1 MSVALLRHPRANRV
15 VRGVFERS
23 QATAFCG
30 HVFDPTRLEQK
41 FVVELLVD
49 GVIAGAAVAHDAV
62 EALVDQDIG
71 DGCYGFSFA
80 LDPAV
85 LDGMSVVEARLANLG
100 DPVGAPIRVDAAETG
115 AGVSIAP
122 VGAVQWLGGLRFAA
136 WVDDPADTLAVMVDG
151 EWVADVHPTGWS
163 HVGSEQAP
171 RAVRAFDLHLPE
183 RFADGAAHRLV
194 ARTGQGHH
202 LEGAPLP
209 FIAFADS
216 LAHTL
221 SGAGPGDALR
231 ADLFDRLLP
240 RSIPFADY
248 ARWRSAAPSPHL
260 GQADSMVAVVVAG
273 GQGVDATHASLEGQD
288 HVHWIAAAHADGA
301 AGAIFDPTAVGT
313 FFSDDAAD
321 SEAVVFMPAGAEL
334 APDALARLA
343 AALRAD
349 PEAIAVYGDL
359 DLTMVD
365 GTKWPLAF
373 PAFDYER
380 MLEQGYC
387 SLVFALRRDIAAEV
401 VAAGA
406 GSLFRAFNA
415 VLDADR
421 SRSGRIL
428 HLPGAVAT
436 LPALDLPA
444 LTLELAAA
452 TADHL
457 HRRDMA
463 ADVETAHGRVLPAVR
478 VRREAASQRISVI
491 IPTRNRADLLKRCI
505 DSIRPALSGRDVE
518 LLVIDNDSTEVDA
531 RDYLARI
538 DGRGARVIHVPG
550 PFNFARLNNL
560 AAAEAQGD
568 LLCLLN
574 NDIEALDAT
583 WLEELLGRLADPDVG
598 AAGAALLRPSGVVQH
613 GGLVLGPNFSAAHA
627 FTDRMGDDGGYA
639 DLMLVAREC
648 SAVTAACL
656 LTRRQDYL
664 AVGGLD
670 ADRFPVNYNDVD
682 YCLKL
687 RARGKSVVF
696 TPHARLRHVES
707 ASRGSDTAAGQLP
720 RHAREL
726 RALRAK
732 WSAVLAEDPCY
743 SPVLSL
749 DPVPYSALAWPT
761 RAMAARSSALPMAR
775 PLPPGF

>member
-49 GVIAGAAVAHDAV
+49 GVVVGAAVAQDAV

-85 LDGMSVVEARLANLG
+85 LDGTAVVEARLANLE
-100 DPVGAPIRVDAAETG
+100 DPVGAPIRVDVVESG
-115 AGVSIAP
+115 AGMSIAP
-122 VGAVQWLGGLRFAA
+122 VGVVQWLGGLRFAG
-136 WVDDPADTLAVMVDG
+136 WLDDPADTLAVLVDG
-151 EWVADVHPTGWS
+151 EWVADVHPAGWS
-163 HVGSEQAP
+163 HVGGEQAP

-194 ARTGQGHH
+194 ARTGPGHD

-209 FIAFADS
+209 FVAFADS
-216 LAHTL
+216 LAHIL
-221 SGAGPGDALR
+221 SGAAPGDALR
-231 ADLFDRLLP
+231 AELFDRLLP
-240 RSIPFADY
+240 RSVPFADY
-248 ARWRSAAPSPHL
+248 ARWRSAVPAPDL
-260 GQADSMVAVVVAG
+260 GQADSMVAVVIAG
-273 GQGVDATHASLEGQD
+273 GRGMDVTHASLEGQD

-301 AGAIFDPTAVGT
+301 AGAMFDPTAVTT
-313 FFSDDAAD
+313 FLSDDAAECE
-321 SEAVVFMPAGAEL
+321 SVVFMPAGARL
-334 APDALARLA
+334 APDALARFS

-349 PEAIAVYGDL
+349 PDAIAAYGDL
-359 DLTMVD
+359 ELIMGD
-365 GTKWPLAF
+365 GTRWPLAL

-401 VAAGA
+401 TAAGA

-421 SRSGRIL
+421 RRSGRIL
-428 HLPGAVAT
+428 HLPGAVAA
-436 LPALDLPA
+436 LPDLDLPA

-457 HRRDMA
+457 QRRGMA

-505 DSIRPALSGRDVE
+505 ESIRPALSGRDVE
-518 LLVIDNDSTEVDA
+518 LLIIDNDSTEVDA
-531 RDYLARI
+531 RDFLARI
-538 DGRGARVIHVPG
+538 DGRGARVVHAPG
-550 PFNFARLNNL
+550 PFNFSRLNNL
-560 AAAEAQGD
+560 AAAEAQGE

-583 WLEELLGRLADPDVG
+583 WLEELLSRMADPDVG
-598 AAGAALLRPSGVVQH
+598 AAGASLLWPSGVVQH

-664 AVGGLD
+664 ALGGLD
-670 ADRFPVNYNDVD
+670 AERFPVNYNDVD

-687 RARGKSVVF
+687 RASGKRIVF
-696 TPHARLRHVES
+696 TPHARLRHLES
-707 ASRGSDTAAGQLP
+707 ASRGTDTAADRLP

-732 WSAVLAEDPCY
+732 WGAVLADDPCY

-749 DPVPYSALAWPT
+749 DPVPYAALAWPPRT
-761 RAMAARSSALPMAR
+761 MTTRSSALPVER
-775 PLPPGF
+775 SVPPGL